1 MPRDRPMEARARM
14 IPRTMRNG
22 GKKTWRR
29 KEKAAAVVNILSVED
44 FTFETIGSDFQ
55 LGS

>member
-1 MPRDRPMEARARM
+1 MPRDRPMEARTRM

-29 KEKAAAVVNILSVED
+29 KENAAAVVNIVSTLKD
-44 FTFETIGSDFQ
+44 FTSETLVGNFQ
-55 LGS
+55 L